1 MKLTTKKLIKNLNDR
16 LLTQNIIVQTLID
29 IILENGLT
37 TEEDLDIRIKSNIEL
52 LELDMKSLKNDEN
65 PTEGYGIQYTGP
77 IGEA

>member
-1 MKLTTKKLIKNLNDR
+1 MKSTTKKLIKNLNDR

-52 LELDMKSLKNDEN
+52 LDEELNSFKSDEI
-65 PTEGYGIQYTGP
+65 PTDGVGFQYNGQ

>member
-65 PTEGYGIQYTGP
+65 PAEGYGIQYTGP

>member
-1 MKLTTKKLIKNLNDR
+1 MKSTTKKLIKNLNDR

-52 LELDMKSLKNDEN
+52 LDEELNSLKSDEI
-65 PTEGYGIQYTGP
+65 PTDGVGFQYNGQ

>member
-1 MKLTTKKLIKNLNDR
+1 MKSTTKKLIKNLNDR

-52 LELDMKSLKNDEN
+52 LDEELNSFKNDET
-65 PTEGYGIQYTGP
+65 PTDGVGFQYNGQV
-77 IGEA
+77 GEA